1 MTPRSL
7 RAQRGGGVVLLMC
20 RGHAQTAALLVH
32 RATPGGSLCVVSQ
45 DSRMEASVTSV
56 GPQIMPSLL
65 GKTNTDSSV

>member
-1 MTPRSL
+1 
-7 RAQRGGGVVLLMC
+7 MC